1 MLAVERIMARSG
13 FTRWVGKE
21 EIGYA
26 LHAHG
31 PHPAGGRKRS
41 DEGWKL
47 HAAFQSI
54 LEELKPEAAYLAEI
68 EGARGGYFVVNMD
81 DASQIPAFVEPF
93 FLGLGA
99 TVQIHPVFIPDDMPR
114 VTEAIEQAVRKYG

>member
-1 MLAVERIMARSG
+1 MLAVERMARRFSG
-13 FTRWVGKE
+13 RVGKE

-26 LHAHG
+26 LHAHS

-47 HAAFQSI
+47 HVSV
-54 LEELKPEAAYLAEI
+54 PVHT
-68 EGARGGYFVVNMD
+68 GRPPARGGYFVVNID
-81 DASQIPAFVEPF
+81 DPSQIPAIAEPF

-99 TVQIHPVFIPDDMPR
+99 TVQIHPVFTPDDMPR
-114 VTEAIEQAVRKYG
+114 VTEAIEQAVQKYG